1 MAGAAASAWPLLT
14 WNAGVLVQ
22 PLHAD
27 EYEDEDDDAFIVD
40 DEEEE
45 DWRAEIRRLTGYD
58 PRK

>member
-1 MAGAAASAWPLLT
+1 
-14 WNAGVLVQ
+14 VQ
-22 PLHAD
+22 PAHAD

-45 DWRAEIRRLTGYD
+45 DWRSEIRRLTGYD